1 VSDPAELNLAQAL
14 QRAFIE
20 AGEPSISSVATGSG
34 VSRQRLS
41 AWRSGRHVPSRFEDL
56 EPVVA
61 YLHLAG
67 DSSSDAT
74 DGSLGAERVT
84 LWEAGHWRQAWRR
97 SLTAEPVGDA
107 GDGDRGGANAPASL
121 AEDPPDE
128 YDRKPLALAVVT
140 LLVVLVA
147 ALAVGAFFLSKAYI

>member
-1 VSDPAELNLAQAL
+1 MSDPSELNLAQAL

-61 YLHLAG
+61 YLHLASA
-67 DSSSDAT
+67 SSSDAT

-84 LWEAGHWRQAWRR
+84 LWEAERWRLAWTR
-97 SLTAEPVGDA
+97 SLTAEPGGDA
-107 GDGDRGGANAPASL
+107 GEEDRGGENAAAPL
-121 AEDPPDE
+121 AEGPPDA

>member
-1 VSDPAELNLAQAL
+1 MSGPAELNLAQAL

-61 YLHLAG
+61 YLRLAG

-84 LWEAGHWRQAWRR
+84 LWEAERWRR
-97 SLTAEPVGDA
+97 AWTRSLSAEPGGDA
-107 GDGDRGGANAPASL
+107 GEGDRGGENAPAPLS
-121 AEDPPDE
+121 EDPPDE

-140 LLVVLVA
+140 LLVILVA

>member
-1 VSDPAELNLAQAL
+1 MTSPGELDLSQAL

-61 YLHLAG
+61 YLRLAPG
-67 DSSSDAT
+67 STSSAT
-74 DGSLGAERVT
+74 DGPLGAERVT
-84 LWEAGHWRQAWRR
+84 LWETEHWRQAWTR
-97 SLTAEPVGDA
+97 SLTAEPGGDA
-107 GDGDRGGANAPASL
+107 DEGDRGAANAPAPL

-128 YDRKPLALAVVT
+128 YDRRPLALAVVI
-140 LLVVLVA
+140 LLVVLVV

>member
-1 VSDPAELNLAQAL
+1 MSDPAELDLAQAL

-61 YLHLAG
+61 YLRLAAG
-67 DSSSDAT
+67 SISSAT
-74 DGSLGAERVT
+74 DGPLGAERVT
-84 LWEAGHWRQAWRR
+84 LWEADRWRR
-97 SLTAEPVGDA
+97 AWARSLAADAEP
-107 GDGDRGGANAPASL
+107 GGGESTAMRQ

-140 LLVVLVA
+140 LLVVLVT

>member
-1 VSDPAELNLAQAL
+1 MTGPGELNLAQAL

-20 AGEPSISSVATGSG
+20 AGEPSISSVAAGSG

-61 YLHLAG
+61 YLRLAG
-67 DSSSDAT
+67 DSSSDDAT
-74 DGSLGAERVT
+74 DGSLGADRVT
-84 LWEAGHWRQAWRR
+84 LWEAERWRQAWAR
-97 SLTAEPVGDA
+97 SLTAEPDGDA
-107 GDGDRGGANAPASL
+107 NEGDRGGEPPAPL
-121 AEDPPDE
+121 AEDPPDV
-128 YDRKPLALAVVT
+128 YDRKPIALAVVT